1 MKPRPIRNHA
11 WSLSPRTGARGRL
24 STVGSTTSRAAAV
37 ALLVALAACAHSVT
51 QSSSVPILT
60 PLQRHCTGTTLLE
73 QDTTF
78 PGDCIVQEFA
88 GGASHTIAQLR
99 GGKPMIIN
107 FWASWCVYCIKE
119 MPDLQ
124 RAYERAAGGVSF
136 LGLDLLDVQ
145 GETSGAATALAQRAG
160 ARYPLAYDRNGVV
173 YHQVCPCRGR
183 PLMPTTVFLRADG
196 TIAFLKFGPVTAD
209 ELRSLIR
216 THLGTEV

>member
-1 MKPRPIRNHA
+1 MRQRLIENHA
-11 WSLSPRTGARGRL
+11 WAM
-24 STVGSTTSRAAAV
+24 AV
-37 ALLVALAACAHSVT
+37 ALLLTLAGCAQSGT
-51 QSSSVPILT
+51 QTSGVPLLT
-60 PLQRHCTGTTLLE
+60 PAQRHCTGTTLLE
-73 QDTTF
+73 QGTIF
-78 PGDCIVQEFA
+78 PGECVVQEFT
-88 GGASHTIAQLR
+88 GGASQTVAQLR

-124 RAYERAAGGVSF
+124 RAYERAAGRVSF
-136 LGLDLLDVQ
+136 LGLDLLGVD
-145 GETSGAATALAQRAG
+145 GETPGAAAGLAQRAG
-160 ARYPLAYDRNGVV
+160 ARYPLAYDRDAVV